1 MSGSLREKSPGVWEI
16 RVALGRDPLTGSYR
30 TVSRIV
36 HGGKRKAQE
45 EIARIVSSAA
55 NGKFQGTRAN
65 VRYLTEHWLEHLERL
80 GRSPKT
86 LEGYRSLIKNGID
99 PALGSIELAKLS
111 ASDIDRFYGLLQKK
125 GLANNTI
132 HHYHACLSAAL
143 HQAVRWGWID
153 HSPTL
158 RATAPSLRP
167 RDVHPPTLDDVRR
180 VLADLEKRNPELACL
195 VFVATTTGRRR
206 GELCGLRWTDLDLVD
221 GTLTVNRA
229 ITETRS
235 TGLVEKDPKTHR
247 SRRIALDP
255 STVAALDA
263 HRRLLDR
270 RSDLTGVPIPANG
283 YVWSPAL
290 DASRPLRPDQVSG
303 AWRRVANRVGLGPV
317 RFHDLRHF
325 AATVLA
331 SSGVDIRTIAGRLGH
346 AHPAIT
352 LRTYAHFMEAADR
365 DAAAVMGRLALAP
378 PSGVDG
384 PQDQPVELSA

>member
-16 RVALGRDPLTGSYR
+16 RVALGRDPLTGRYR
-30 TVSRIV
+30 SVSRTV

-65 VRYLTEHWLEHLERL
+65 VRYLNEHWLEHLERL
-80 GRSPKT
+80 SRSPKT

-111 ASDIDRFYGLLQKK
+111 ASDIDRFYGLVQKK

-153 HSPTL
+153 HSPTV

-167 RDVHPPTLDDVRR
+167 RDVRPPSLDDVRR

-195 VFVATTTGRRR
+195 VFVATTTGCRR
-206 GELCGLRWTDLDLVD
+206 GELCGLRWTDLDLVG

-255 STVAALDA
+255 STVAALEA

-270 RSDLTGVPIPANG
+270 RSDLTGVPIPASG
-283 YVWSPAL
+283 YVWSPLL

-346 AHPAIT
+346 AHPAII

-378 PSGVDG
+378 PMDDEA
-384 PQDQPVELSA
+384 PPLPAVERSA